1 MGRISKNTSITVKD
15 AEVGGPL
22 FGGGNASEEGGN
34 TAVSVYGSS
43 FIHNNVYGGGNQAS
57 VSSDNKV
64 TIGECE

>member
-15 AEVGGPL
+15 AAVGGPL
-22 FGGGNASEEGGN
+22 FGDGNASEEGGN
-34 TAVSVYGSS
+34 IAVSIYGSS

-57 VSSDNKV
+57 VSGDNKV